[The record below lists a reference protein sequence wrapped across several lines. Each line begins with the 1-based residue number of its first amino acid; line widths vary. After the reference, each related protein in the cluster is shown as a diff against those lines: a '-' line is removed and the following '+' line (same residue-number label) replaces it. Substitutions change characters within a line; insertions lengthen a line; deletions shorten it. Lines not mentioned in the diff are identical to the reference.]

1 MKMQVTILLG
11 MVWGGLF
18 MGCQESVS
26 QPDSAGTAQAAE
38 DGVCEVTLAED
49 AAVLVSE
56 DSAKAISDALL
67 SYFQFQN
74 DNNWEKLLDYYPLHR
89 MTDTNY
95 FRGYPSYREFA
106 LDFANKAKDMGVVNR
121 TERAVIRYISP
132 LVNDGDQ
139 KVALINLD
147 LLHFVEFS
155 HKYQGDPE
163 GIKGMVEAS
172 YGKGNATYYAD
183 PGPIQDST
191 QWKRHWKVEGD
202 NRIWVVIPQSADYAG
217 TIAFLPG
224 NFNEQSGG
232 GLLMSGTAMT
242 EVLRMWRE
250 QDPHYPFPK

>member
-1 MKMQVTILLG
+1 MQRWFLLG
-11 MVWGGLF
+11 MACALLS

-26 QPDSAGTAQAAE
+26 QPDSTASGQEAG
-38 DGVCEVTLAED
+38 DGVCEVKLATD
-49 AAVLVSE
+49 AAVFVSS
-56 DSAKAISDALL
+56 DSAQAITDALL
-67 SYFQFQN
+67 SYFQAQN
-74 DNNWEKLLDYYPLHR
+74 DNNWEKLLDHYPLHR
-89 MTDTNY
+89 MTDTNT

-121 TERAVIRYISP
+121 TEKAVIRYISP

-139 KVALINLD
+139 KVALLNLD
-147 LLHFVEFS
+147 LLHFVEFT
-155 HKYQGDPE
+155 HQYAGDPA

-183 PGPIQDST
+183 PEPIQDST

-202 NRIWVVIPQSADYAG
+202 NRIWVVIPQAPDLAG

-250 QDPHYPFPK
+250 QDPTYPFPK